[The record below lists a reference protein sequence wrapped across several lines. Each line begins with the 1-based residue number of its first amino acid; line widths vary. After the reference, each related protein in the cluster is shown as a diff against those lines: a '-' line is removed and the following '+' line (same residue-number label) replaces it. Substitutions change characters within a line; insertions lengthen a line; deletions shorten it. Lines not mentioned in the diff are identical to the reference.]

1 MEYQKHVL
9 RGLSWIG
16 GFRFLTR
23 LLVFGKTAVLARVL
37 LPAQFGVFGIAGL
50 VLEFLEILT
59 ETGVNVF
66 LIQEKDQID
75 EYIDTSWV
83 VSIIRGILI
92 SLLILF
98 ATPFVVNFFHSPAS
112 KDTLFL
118 ISLVP
123 FIRGF
128 INPSVV
134 KFRKELAFNK
144 EFWYRSAIF
153 IIETIFTIVLAIFTH
168 SAVSLVWGLIG
179 GAFLE
184 AVSSYFIVKPIPTFK
199 FNLDLSKEI
208 VSRGKWVTGAGF
220 FNYLFG
226 NVDDILV
233 GRILGVSSLGLYQV
247 AYRISTYPVTEVA
260 SVFGNVTFP
269 VYAKISNDIKKLKE
283 AFFKMSLWVA
293 LLVIPFGLL
302 IFFFAKEIVVFILGP
317 KWIEAVDVLKVL
329 SIFGIIKA
337 VTDPAYSL
345 FLAVKKQ
352 KYLTIS
358 TLAGIIGLAIVI
370 FPLVSKYGIVG
381 AGISAIVGTAVTV
394 PFIIFFIIKILK

>member
-1 MEYQKHVL
+1 M
-9 RGLSWIG
+9 
-16 GFRFLTR
+16 TR

-37 LPAQFGVFGIAGL
+37 LPAQFGIFGVAGL

-59 ETGVNVF
+59 ETGINVF

-98 ATPFVVNFFHSPAS
+98 ATPFVVIFFHSPGS
-112 KDTLFL
+112 QNTLLL

-144 EFWYRSAIF
+144 EFWYRLAIF
-153 IIETIFTIVLAIFTH
+153 VIETVFTVVLAIFTH
-168 SAVSLVWGLIG
+168 SAVSLVWGLIA
-179 GAFLE
+179 GALLE
-184 AVSSYFIVKPIPTFK
+184 AVSSYFIVKPIPAFK

-208 VSRGKWVTGAGF
+208 VNRGKWITGAGF

-260 SVFGNVTFP
+260 GVFGSVTFP
-269 VYAKISNDIKKLKE
+269 VYVKISNDIKKLKE

-293 LLVIPFGLL
+293 FLVIPFGLL
-302 IFFFAKEIVVFILGP
+302 IFLFAKEIVVFILGP
-317 KWIEAVDVLKVL
+317 KWIEAINVLKIL

-337 VTDPAYSL
+337 ITDPAYSL

-352 KYLTIS
+352 KYVTFS
-358 TLAGIIGLAIVI
+358 TLAGIAGLAASIV
-370 FPLVSKYGIVG
+370 PLINKYGVVG
-381 AGISAIVGTAVTV
+381 AGISALIGTIVSV
-394 PFIIFFIIKILK
+394 PFIIFFTIKVFK